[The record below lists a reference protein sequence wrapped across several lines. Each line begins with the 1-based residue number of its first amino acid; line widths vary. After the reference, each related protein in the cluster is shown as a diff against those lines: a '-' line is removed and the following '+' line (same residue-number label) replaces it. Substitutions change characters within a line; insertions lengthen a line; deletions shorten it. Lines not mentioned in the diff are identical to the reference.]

1 MDKLELIQQYVEAKA
16 IIKEA
21 EEKMKVLGMQIKA
34 FAEVDDVFE
43 IEGAN
48 VSCMKGKPKYTY
60 SPALM
65 ETEKNLK
72 EAQKIEVQSG
82 IAEVS
87 YGEPFLQVNFK
98 K

>member
-1 MDKLELIQQYVEAKA
+1 MDKLELISQYIEAKA
-16 IIKEA
+16 VIKEA

-43 IEGAN
+43 TDSAT
-48 VSCMKGKPKYTY
+48 VACMKGKPKYKY
-60 SPALM
+60 SPEL
-65 ETEKNLK
+65 TEKEKSLK

-82 IAEVS
+82 IAEVE
-87 YGEPFLQVNFK
+87 YGDPFLQVNFK

>member
-16 IIKEA
+16 VIKEA
-21 EEKMKVLGMQIKA
+21 EEQMKILGMQIKA

-60 SPALM
+60 SPQL
-65 ETEKNLK
+65 TEIEKDLK
-72 EAQKIEVQSG
+72 EKQKVEVQTG

>member
-1 MDKLELIQQYVEAKA
+1 MDKLELIKDYIDAKA
-16 IIKEA
+16 VIKEA

-34 FAEVDDVFE
+34 FAEVDDVFDVGE
-43 IEGAN
+43 ATL
-48 VSCMKGKPKYTY
+48 SCMKGKPKYTY
-60 SPALM
+60 SPAIT

-72 EAQKIEVQSG
+72 EAMKVEVQSS

>member
-1 MDKLELIQQYVEAKA
+1 MDKLELIKDYVDAKA
-16 IIKEA
+16 VIKEA
-21 EEKMKVLGMQIKA
+21 EETLKVLGMQIKA

-60 SPALM
+60 SPQL
-65 ETEKNLK
+65 TEIEKDLK
-72 EAQKIEVQSG
+72 EKQKVEVQTG

-87 YGEPFLQVNFK
+87 YGEPFLQVKFCK
-98 K
+98 